1 MSNQTGDDI
10 EVVREDQEPFFSV
23 IIATYN
29 RSGII
34 GRALKSLVSQ
44 TEKDWEAIIID
55 DGSTDGTYESI
66 LPVLHTNPQINYRR
80 IDHCGEATAKNTGIQ
95 LAEGKF
101 ITFLDSDDEY
111 VSTHLK
117 SRKSILDR
125 HPSIQFLHGGVE
137 VLGNQFVPDRFDPEK
152 LVNLADCA
160 IGGAFF
166 IEREAFAALKGFN
179 QILLGTDADLFE
191 RAKNAGMKIME
202 IQLPTY
208 IYHHETLD
216 SITNTYKTTVPKLEF
231 D

>member
-1 MSNQTGDDI
+1 MTIETGDNIDD
-10 EVVREDQEPFFSV
+10 VVDGNQPFFSV
-23 IIATYN
+23 IIATCN
-29 RSGII
+29 RLDTIK
-34 GRALKSLVSQ
+34 RAIASLISQ

-66 LPVLHTNPQINYRR
+66 LPILRANPQINYRSVP
-80 IDHCGEATAKNTGIQ
+80 HGGEATAKNTGIQ
-95 LAEGKF
+95 LVEGKF

-117 SRKSILDR
+117 SRRSILER

-152 LVNLADCA
+152 MVNLADCA
-160 IGGAFF
+160 IGGTFF
-166 IEREAFAALKGFN
+166 IERKAFAALKGFK

-191 RAKNAGMKIME
+191 RAKKAGMKIME
-202 IQLPTY
+202 TQLPTY

-216 SITNTYKTTVPKLEF
+216 SITNTYKTAVPKPEF